1 MDRKRRVLVAG
12 GSSGIGLATARA
24 FAEAGDSVTIAGRS
38 PDKLAAA
45 LKTLPDGVTAEP
57 VDALSDASVA
67 ELFGRLGP
75 LHDLVL
81 TVGAGAAMGRFETL
95 GVSAIAQTLETKLMA
110 QARLA
115 HAALEHLNDDGTIT
129 FLGGVAGRR
138 PLPGMTAV
146 GVANLGLQALA
157 SALAKELA
165 PLRVNLIAPGLV
177 DTPAYAGMP
186 TEARTAMLQ
195 ATADALPVG
204 RVGQAEDIAAAI
216 FAVVRNGYIT
226 GAEIEVDGG
235 AHL

>member
-1 MDRKRRVLVAG
+1 MDRKRKVLVAG

-24 FAEAGDSVTIAGRS
+24 FAEGGDSVTIAGRS
-38 PDKLAAA
+38 SEKLAAA
-45 LKTLPDGVTAEP
+45 QKTLPHGVAAEQ

-67 ELFGRLGP
+67 ELFARLGT
-75 LHDLVL
+75 LDDLVL
-81 TVGAGAAMGRFETL
+81 TVGAGAAVGPFEAV

-115 HAALEHLNDDGTIT
+115 HAALERLSDDGTIT
-129 FLGGVAGRR
+129 FVGGVAGRR
-138 PLPGMTAV
+138 PLPGMVAV

-165 PLRVNLIAPGLV
+165 PVRVNLIAPGLV

-186 TEARTAMLQ
+186 AEARAAMLQ

-216 FAVVRNGYIT
+216 VAVVRNGYIT
-226 GAEIEVDGG
+226 GAELEVDGG

>member
-1 MDRKRRVLVAG
+1 
-12 GSSGIGLATARA
+12 
-24 FAEAGDSVTIAGRS
+24 
-38 PDKLAAA
+38 
-45 LKTLPDGVTAEP
+45 
-57 VDALSDASVA
+57 
-67 ELFGRLGP
+67 
-75 LHDLVL
+75 
-81 TVGAGAAMGRFETL
+81 
-95 GVSAIAQTLETKLMA
+95 
-110 QARLA
+110 
-115 HAALEHLNDDGTIT
+115 
-129 FLGGVAGRR
+129 
-138 PLPGMTAV
+138 MTAV

-165 PLRVNLIAPGLV
+165 PLRVSLIAPGLV